1 MSVFEGR
8 ESRTERAT
16 GRAEPLVA
24 NAVLATLIFVMCE
37 IMLFEGL
44 ISAFTIVR
52 TSSLGAWPPP
62 GQPRLP
68 LEETAIN
75 TAALLLSGVVL
86 WYAERAFKRDPAS
99 AQRPLL
105 LTIGLGTFFVAFQG
119 AEWMAL
125 VREGLTLT
133 SSNHGSFFY
142 LIVGTHAL
150 HAIAALVALAAAFG
164 LLRRG
169 RLPHLARPGDG
180 QAHARRDAARRVLQ
194 DRGVLLYVRP
204 QVLLHAR
211 HA

>member
-1 MSVFEGR
+1 MSVFEGG
-8 ESRTERAT
+8 ESRAERAT

-37 IMLFEGL
+37 IMLFAGL

-52 TSSLGAWPPP
+52 TSSLGMWPPP

-125 VREGLTLT
+125 IREGLTLT

-169 RLPHLARPGDG
+169 RLPPSTF
-180 QAHARRDAARRVLQ
+180 HAAQVFWYFVVGLWP
-194 DRGVLLYVRP
+194 LLYLRVY
-204 QVLLHAR
+204 L
-211 HA
+211 